1 MGSLA
6 GRLALRFGWFAFQGL
21 NSATEELESESR
33 KTGISSDEFGDVNAF
48 LETTRRV
55 FESMDI
61 YPENYTGLFSVVL
74 DDIVLAKEG
83 LNTLAEKYYKN
94 YSEDLLQGIK
104 KGIQEVEK
112 IIQEMQQ
119 EGIAT
124 NVQVARERNNSAN
137 SDYNRARESLS
148 QKLDTL
154 EDDARTNL
162 NEANKA
168 LESKWE
174 DLESRKE
181 GTAISLIIAVVLYLA
196 FVFTL
201 AFLTYKS
208 FALPVANL

>member
-6 GRLALRFGWFAFQGL
+6 GAFSIAGFGWFAFQGL

-94 YSEDLLQGIK
+94 YSEDLL
-104 KGIQEVEK
+104 
-112 IIQEMQQ
+112 
-119 EGIAT
+119 
-124 NVQVARERNNSAN
+124 RELK
-137 SDYNRARESLS
+137 RESK
-148 QKLDTL
+148 KLKKL
-154 EDDARTNL
+154 FRRC
-162 NEANKA
+162 
-168 LESKWE
+168 
-174 DLESRKE
+174 SRK
-181 GTAISLIIAVVLYLA
+181 A
-196 FVFTL
+196 
-201 AFLTYKS
+201 
-208 FALPVANL
+208 

>member
-6 GRLALRFGWFAFQGL
+6 GAFSIAGFGWFAFQGL

-112 IIQEMQQ
+112 
-119 EGIAT
+119 
-124 NVQVARERNNSAN
+124 
-137 SDYNRARESLS
+137 L
-148 QKLDTL
+148 
-154 EDDARTNL
+154 
-162 NEANKA
+162 
-168 LESKWE
+168 
-174 DLESRKE
+174 
-181 GTAISLIIAVVLYLA
+181 SLIHI
-196 FVFTL
+196 
-201 AFLTYKS
+201 
-208 FALPVANL
+208 